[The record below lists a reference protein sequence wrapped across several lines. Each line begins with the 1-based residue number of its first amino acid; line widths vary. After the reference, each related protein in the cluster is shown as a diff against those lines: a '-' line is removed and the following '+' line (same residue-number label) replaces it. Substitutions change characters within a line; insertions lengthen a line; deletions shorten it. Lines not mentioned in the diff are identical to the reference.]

1 MKKLFLFTFF
11 FSSILT
17 FSQENGKLINS
28 FRLYSGFNNVGDPKG
43 LDLFQLDPIVGTFD
57 YNRMVKTGIKEVRKK
72 YDYDFAWLDLPSI
85 NFYVNASIEHK
96 LMNDKLSWFIGL
108 NYIST
113 RRRFNDFAETY
124 TREFDQAFEN
134 NVLVYSKDSI
144 QIVERLVDM
153 KLSITAIENSF
164 SFSTNQDKRISAY
177 VGATVQLGFVSNVT
191 KFSLENS
198 FKLDEVFHD
207 SLDYVS
213 SSDSYEPSR
222 NTLSYNYNFYEN
234 SIQSYNPYFSINAT
248 LGTNILITGKNR
260 ENRRLYLFS
269 EFKPGYAFMY
279 VNKAKSMLN
288 YYNGFF
294 SLFGFR
300 YKI

>member
-1 MKKLFLFTFF
+1 MKNSFLFTFL
-11 FSSILT
+11 ILPILL

-43 LDLFQLDPIVGTFD
+43 LDLFQLDPFVGAFD
-57 YNRMVKTGIKEVRKK
+57 YTRIVKTGIKEVRET
-72 YDYDFAWLDLPSI
+72 YDYEWFELPYL
-85 NFYVNASIEHK
+85 NFYLNASVEHK
-96 LMNDKLSWFIGL
+96 LLNDKFSWFIGL
-108 NYIST
+108 IYIST
-113 RRRFNDFAETY
+113 RKKFNDFSETY
-124 TREFDQAFEN
+124 TREFDQAFEY

-153 KLSITAIENSF
+153 NLSITSIENSF

-177 VGATVQLGFVSNVT
+177 AGATIQLGFVSNAT
-191 KFSLENS
+191 TFSLENS

-207 SLDYVS
+207 SLDYVF
-213 SSDSYEPSR
+213 SSDSYEPTR

-234 SIQSYNPYFSINAT
+234 SIRSYNPYFSINTT
-248 LGTNILITGKNR
+248 LGTNILISGKNR

-279 VNKAKSMLN
+279 VNKAKSMVN